1 MHLTVSPLTMPAMR
15 PYSNDL
21 RRTIVEAYDSGDFTQ
36 DEIAE
41 LFGVCNATVRN
52 VLRRQRETGSA
63 DALPHAGGRTAMLDE
78 AEREQVRQLAR
89 QQADATLS
97 ELCQLA
103 QEQLQKS
110 LSRSAMC
117 RLLQALGLP
126 RKKSPFTPPSAT
138 PSAFNKRAQRT
149 GR

>member
-1 MHLTVSPLTMPAMR
+1 MR

-36 DEIAE
+36 DEIAD

-52 VLRRQRETGSA
+52 VLRRQRETGSS
-63 DALPHAGGRTAMLDE
+63 DVLPHAGGRTATLAD
-78 AEREQVRQLAR
+78 AQREQVRQLAR
-89 QQADATLS
+89 DQTDATLA

-103 QEQLQKS
+103 EEKFKKRIS
-110 LSRSAMC
+110 HSAMC

-126 RKKSPFTPPSAT
+126 RKKSPSTPPSAT
-138 PSAFNKRAQRT
+138 PSASSRRGQIT